1 MGVQRRTSPPSASEQ
16 VHMGA
21 TNVLFLV
28 FVVVATCGGGHAI
41 GISRGIGK
49 TNANA
54 LVWQPPL
61 DSFIAKNGETG
72 EYEDMTTQ
80 TVLVLYEVLQN
91 QTFYNLTDLSN
102 VMAYIAGVPEFGVGF
117 QRALIDVGLP
127 PIADTLVRV
136 WKTDLLSDMFKEIQ
150 QQMNATLVADFRG
163 LFAEL
168 EDQDLT
174 KEERQGKTI
183 DLVVNLAIALL
194 RDPDSIL
201 WADLTA
207 ILGDPLGPALIPT
220 LKSGIIENTLSD
232 PEGIRDRAMEKQDEL
247 IKNLKSLAGKIVLFN
262 PYFPEPCLRNT
273 TECPDLGSSKEA
285 TELQELFVR
294 AADGDESVGDA
305 FGDLQSEFLKIFLEA
320 FGLKDL
326 VELLGQALN
335 SPSTDEVLSTLSE
348 DGELSNKEVWFL
360 NNLSST
366 EGVAIS
372 NEAAGVPLEP
382 LACLANIS
390 ALMFEPPETKAGW
403 AQGLGLQI
411 VGETET
417 SGFLSS
423 MVGVFLDVESDA
435 IVVAYEGIPYLAY
448 SAARGL
454 FGWLQSLLS
463 AEEVPFEYPCDASD
477 DKDLCNG
484 LAEAFPDARV
494 YKGFLPHQT
503 KSGDQGFSKVQKII
517 DQALEEWK
525 AQAGPESPS
534 KPSIYFT
541 GHSLGGPA
549 AKNSFVQFLLRG
561 QRDKFSK
568 AAGYF
573 FALPVTG
580 NAEYINMTTQLL
592 DSTESD
598 VFMFINQYDF
608 VPYLPPM
615 GGENATHGEHTLFFD
630 HDTLELKKIDT
641 ADYPVEI
648 VPRNVFMPPLGHHS
662 IKAQYLPLSR
672 AAAGG
677 SNTNATCEYF
687 CDVGQCGYWKCPDT
701 CSGLL

>member
-1 MGVQRRTSPPSASEQ
+1 MGEQ

-150 QQMNATLVADFRG
+150 QQMNRTVADFRG
-163 LFAEL
+163 LFTEL

-174 KEERQGKTI
+174 EEERQGKTI

-247 IKNLKSLAGKIVLFN
+247 IENLKSLAGKIVLFN

-273 TECPDLGSSKEA
+273 TECPDLGGSKEA

-294 AADGDESVGDA
+294 AAAGDESVGDA

-366 EGVAIS
+366 EGVSIS

-403 AQGLGLQI
+403 AQGLGLQV

-580 NAEYINMTTQLL
+580 NAEYINMTQELL
-592 DSTESD
+592 DSTDSGAY
-598 VFMFINQYDF
+598 MFINQYDF

-615 GGENATHGEHTLFFD
+615 DATHGEHTLFFD
-630 HDTLELKKIDT
+630 HTSSSLKTIDT
-641 ADYPVEI
+641 ADTAYVN

>member
-1 MGVQRRTSPPSASEQ
+1 MGEQ

-150 QQMNATLVADFRG
+150 QQMNRTVADFRG
-163 LFAEL
+163 LFTEL

-174 KEERQGKTI
+174 EEERQGKTI

-335 SPSTDEVLSTLSE
+335 SPSTD
-348 DGELSNKEVWFL
+348 
-360 NNLSST
+360 
-366 EGVAIS
+366 
-372 NEAAGVPLEP
+372 
-382 LACLANIS
+382 
-390 ALMFEPPETKAGW
+390 
-403 AQGLGLQI
+403 
-411 VGETET
+411 
-417 SGFLSS
+417 
-423 MVGVFLDVESDA
+423 
-435 IVVAYEGIPYLAY
+435 
-448 SAARGL
+448 
-454 FGWLQSLLS
+454 
-463 AEEVPFEYPCDASD
+463 
-477 DKDLCNG
+477 
-484 LAEAFPDARV
+484 
-494 YKGFLPHQT
+494 
-503 KSGDQGFSKVQKII
+503 
-517 DQALEEWK
+517 
-525 AQAGPESPS
+525 
-534 KPSIYFT
+534 
-541 GHSLGGPA
+541 
-549 AKNSFVQFLLRG
+549 
-561 QRDKFSK
+561 
-568 AAGYF
+568 
-573 FALPVTG
+573 
-580 NAEYINMTTQLL
+580 
-592 DSTESD
+592 
-598 VFMFINQYDF
+598 
-608 VPYLPPM
+608 
-615 GGENATHGEHTLFFD
+615 
-630 HDTLELKKIDT
+630 
-641 ADYPVEI
+641 
-648 VPRNVFMPPLGHHS
+648 
-662 IKAQYLPLSR
+662 
-672 AAAGG
+672 
-677 SNTNATCEYF
+677 
-687 CDVGQCGYWKCPDT
+687 
-701 CSGLL
+701 